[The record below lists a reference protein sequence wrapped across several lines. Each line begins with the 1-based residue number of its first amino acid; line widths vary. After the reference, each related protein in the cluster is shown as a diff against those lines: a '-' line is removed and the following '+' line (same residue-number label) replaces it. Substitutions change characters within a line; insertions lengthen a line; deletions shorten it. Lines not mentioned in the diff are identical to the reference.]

1 MPAESLNYTNCP
13 PCPLSP
19 YQKTSC
25 QDKKTTTP
33 LVKSMFLQPS
43 KSPQAAI
50 SITREIQ
57 RQEKEK
63 RSLGESP
70 ANRPAPG
77 SQVGLSSC
85 HLGTVKACL
94 QSQPIS
100 EICMFWFLFFRPTV
114 KQKWFLCLSH
124 HSPPSGIHTPTKQS
138 QKSHNREPGFDWL
151 LPTVRKTENWEK
163 AHIGSFFRK

>member
-1 MPAESLNYTNCP
+1 MPPFIIPKDFTPGQENHN
-13 PCPLSP
+13 
-19 YQKTSC
+19 
-25 QDKKTTTP
+25 TP

-57 RQEKEK
+57 RQEKAK